1 MKQKIVL
8 IAVASAL
15 GLTLGLANADE
26 SSIVNAT
33 DAPALVAAADVILPD
48 GSRPDMDQDH
58 STTVDV
64 EKPEVEHM
72 DVDVETPDIDKP
84 EVEKPDMDKPDMN
97 KPEIEHPDV
106 SHPDVDH

>member
-1 MKQKIVL
+1 MKQKMVL

-26 SSIVNAT
+26 SSIMNAT

-84 EVEKPDMDKPDMN
+84 EVEKPDMN

-106 SHPDVDH
+106 IHPDVDH

>member
-8 IAVASAL
+8 IAVASAF

-64 EKPEVEHM
+64 EKPEAAHV
-72 DVDVETPDIDKP
+72 DVDIETPDID
-84 EVEKPDMDKPDMN
+84 KPDMDKPDMN
-97 KPEIEHPDV
+97 TPEIEHPDV